1 MSINSISFW
10 QQDQNYWSRSS
21 QESQTLA
28 SSAALM
34 GVMSDAET
42 SLSQG
47 LASIAN
53 QTALDRTNAALSAA
67 VQSALQSATGST
79 TGTSTSSST
88 GSSTTSGSSAT
99 SGSTSG
105 SASPGDTAAISG
117 PATGIGTV
125 PLTSNTSL
133 QTFHIIKGGTF
144 SVSDGIG
151 ATVYTSTGSDTVG
164 DLIKAINNAS
174 PGHAQAFAWVDA
186 KGKLNVAATDTS
198 HTITLGGT
206 AAAALGFG
214 TGNTSFQPVTNT
226 ASTTA
231 AAATG
236 TAATGSGSQ
245 SSNTATTASSSSS
258 LFAQNSS
265 TNLLTGGTAET
276 LLASNGAAGFLVN
289 LLA

>member
-53 QTALDRTNAALSAA
+53 QTALDRTNTALSAA
-67 VQSALQSATGST
+67 LQSALQSA

-88 GSSTTSGSSAT
+88 GSSTASGSSAT